1 MIAPRKRMIVVAVVT
16 TVGMF
21 FVCLSAS
28 ALGACPNEAIRGV
41 LHSEQ
46 LPDCRAYEMVSPSQK
61 LGWKVKFES
70 ADESRAMISSLGA
83 FLGSNQGLSSQYLV
97 ERTSSG
103 WVTTPLPEPLAP
115 GLVDTTPNNPVA
127 VSAGLGDGVFE
138 ERPASG
144 SGFNERAYYVDG
156 LPSGD
161 PVEIGPVFP
170 PSVRQSEE
178 GEEGFDSAEPSV
190 AGGHLLFEIE
200 APGINNI
207 NIDELWPGD
216 STVTAGR
223 GTLGSYSL
231 YEYDG
236 TDGVEPKLV
245 GVRNKGALRTD
256 QEAQLIGQCGVS
268 LGFPAGGEFYNVG
281 LRVGD
286 AYNTVAVSGGGWRV
300 FFTVAG
306 VNSKGVCNE
315 EGEGTGPA
323 VNELYA
329 RENGSETIAVSE
341 PSREDCAACKASTPE
356 PAVFQGASKDGSRVF
371 FLSSQELLEGAH
383 GMNLYEFDF
392 DAAGEGR
399 ALSLVGS
406 EVLGV
411 ARVAESGSRVY
422 FVSSGR
428 LTGQPNEYGASAVE
442 GEPNLYM
449 YDTEDA
455 HIAFIGTLSASDSS
469 DWRQEDKRPV
479 DASWD
484 GRFLVFDSTADLT
497 PDDSST
503 VKQVFEYDAEQE
515 TLVRVSAGE
524 NEFNDDGNTEAYG
537 AEIVEPKYVISE
549 NPRPKLTSVS
559 EGGSVVFESSDALTG
574 EAVLGYPN
582 VYEYRAGQ
590 VSLISDGQDRSYVTS
605 EQGGSE
611 PSVRLLGEDPS
622 GVDVFFT
629 TADQLVPQDGDTQVD
644 VYDARVDGG
653 FAVASPPSCEG
664 EGCQGALSG
673 TPVFGIPQSTFEPAA
688 PSTTSAPSTQAPA
701 KTKTNGK
708 EKKKGKGRAG
718 RRRRRPKRGVS
729 RVVRRRSSQRRSGR

>member
-1 MIAPRKRMIVVAVVT
+1 MISPRKRMIVVAVVT
-16 TVGMF
+16 TVGML

-28 ALGACPNEAIRGV
+28 ALGACPNETVRGV

-46 LPDCRAYEMVSPSQK
+46 LPDCRAYELVSPAQK
-61 LGWKVKFES
+61 LGWEVNFES
-70 ADESRAMISSLGA
+70 ADESRAMFLSYGA
-83 FLGSNQGLSSQYLV
+83 FLGSNQKLYNQYLV
-97 ERTSSG
+97 ERTSTG

-115 GLVDTTPNNPVA
+115 GLVGTKVNDPVA
-127 VSAGLGDGVFE
+127 VSASLSEGVFE
-138 ERPASG
+138 ERSASG
-144 SGFNERAYYVDG
+144 SWLNESDYYIDS

-170 PSVRQSEE
+170 PSVRLSEE
-178 GEEGFDSAEPSV
+178 GQDSEEPSV
-190 AGGHLLFEIE
+190 AGGHLLFEIR
-200 APGINNI
+200 APGLNSNV
-207 NIDELWPGD
+207 DELWPGD
-216 STVTAGR
+216 STVGGGR
-223 GTLGSYSL
+223 NTLGPGSL

-236 TDGVEPKLV
+236 TGGVEPKLV

-256 QEAQLIGQCGVS
+256 QEARLISQCGVF
-268 LGFPAGGEFYNVG
+268 LGFPEEGKFHNGGLFVG
-281 LRVGD
+281 E
-286 AYNTVAVSGGGWRV
+286 AYNAVAVSGSGWRV

-306 VNSKGVCNE
+306 VSSKGVCNE
-315 EGEGTGPA
+315 AGEGTGPA

-341 PSREDCAACKASTPE
+341 PSREDCAACRVSTPE
-356 PAVFQGASKDGSRVF
+356 SAVFQGASEDGSRVF

-428 LTGQPNEYGASAVE
+428 LTGQPNEYGASAEE
-442 GEPNLYM
+442 GKPNLYV

-455 HIAFIGTLSASDSS
+455 RIAFIGTLSANDSG
-469 DWRQEDKRPV
+469 DWRQEDERPV

-484 GRFLVFDSTADLT
+484 GRFLVFESTADLT
-497 PDDSST
+497 PEDSST

-515 TLVRVSAGE
+515 TLVRVSVGE
-524 NEFNDDGNTEAYG
+524 NGFNDDGNTEAYS
-537 AEIVEPKYVISE
+537 AEIVKPSYKYSE

-574 EAVLGYPN
+574 QAVLGYPN

-590 VSLISDGQDRSYVTS
+590 VSLISDGQDRSYVTTAA
-605 EQGGSE
+605 QGRSE

-653 FAVASPPSCEG
+653 FAVAPRLSCEG
-664 EGCQGALSG
+664 EGCQGALSAV
-673 TPVFGIPQSTFEPAA
+673 PVFGTPQSVFEPAGA
-688 PSTTSAPSTQAPA
+688 NATSTQAPA

-708 EKKKGKGRAG
+708 EKKKDKGRAG

-729 RVVRRRSSQRRSGR
+729 GAVRRRSSQRRSGR

>member
-1 MIAPRKRMIVVAVVT
+1 MISPRKSVVVVAVVAV
-16 TVGMF
+16 VGLL

-46 LPDCRAYEMVSPSQK
+46 LPDCRAYELVSPAQK
-61 LGWKVKFES
+61 LGWEVNFES
-70 ADESRAMISSLGA
+70 ADESRAMILSLGA
-83 FLGSNQGLSSQYLV
+83 FLGSNQGLLSQYLV

-115 GLVDTTPNNPVA
+115 GLVDTSVNNPVA
-127 VSAGLGDGVFE
+127 VSAGLSDGVFE

-144 SGFNERAYYVDG
+144 SSYNETAYYLDS

-161 PVEIGPVFP
+161 PIEIGPVFP

-178 GEEGFDSAEPSV
+178 GKNSVDPSV

-200 APGINNI
+200 APGLNSNV
-207 NIDELWPGD
+207 DELWPGD
-216 STVTAGR
+216 STVGGGR
-223 GTLGSYSL
+223 DILGSGSL

-256 QEAQLIGQCGVS
+256 REAQLIGQCGVN
-268 LGFPAGGEFYNVG
+268 LGFPAGGDFHNVG

-286 AYNTVAVSGGGWRV
+286 AYNAVAVSGGAWRV

-306 VNSKGVCNE
+306 VSGTGGCNE

-323 VNELYA
+323 VNELYV
-329 RENGSETIAVSE
+329 REDGSETIAVSE
-341 PSREDCAACKASTPE
+341 PSREDCAACRAGAPE
-356 PAVFQGASKDGSRVF
+356 PAVFQGASEDGSRVF

-392 DAAGEGR
+392 SAAGEGR

-411 ARVAESGSRVY
+411 ARVAQSGSRVY

-428 LTGQPNEYGASAVE
+428 LTGQPNEYGVAAVE
-442 GEPNLYM
+442 GEPNLYV

-455 HIAFIGTLSASDSS
+455 HVAFIGTLSASDSS
-469 DWRQEDKRPV
+469 DWRQEDVRPV

-484 GRFLVFDSTADLT
+484 GRFLVFESTSDLT

-515 TLVRVSAGE
+515 TLVRVSVGE
-524 NEFNDDGNTEAYG
+524 NGFNDDGNTEAYS
-537 AEIVEPKYVISE
+537 ARIVNPYYTYSE
-549 NPRPKLTSVS
+549 NPMPGLTSVS
-559 EGGSVVFESSDALTG
+559 EGGGVVFESSDALTG

-590 VSLISDGQDRSYVTS
+590 VSLISDGQDRSYVNP
-605 EQGGSE
+605 EQA
-611 PSVRLLGEDPS
+611 SVRLLGEDPS
-622 GVDVFFT
+622 GVDVFFR

-653 FAVASPPSCEG
+653 FAVAPPPSCEG

-673 TPVFGIPQSTFEPAA
+673 APVFGAPQSAFEPAA
-688 PSTTSAPSTQAPA
+688 PNTMSVPGVQAPG
-701 KTKTNGK
+701 KTKASGK
-708 EKKKGKGRAG
+708 KKKGKGKEKAG
-718 RRRRRPKRGVS
+718 RRRRRVKRGMS
-729 RVVRRRSSQRRSGR
+729 RVVRRRSSRGRSG